1 MRKPSLTRLIALCY
15 AIFIVLFTVY
25 VMLDTFV
32 IPQRYQAEAPMQTP
46 SPLQEAVKTE
56 TSYADENITIRLTQ
70 HRAYDTDIYVAEVL
84 LSSPAHLQTALAQ
97 QTYGK
102 NITDTTSDI
111 ACQAGAILAVNG
123 DYYSARSGYVLKNG
137 VLYRSSAARG
147 QEDLVIDSEGNF
159 SIITES
165 DISAQ
170 ELLHGGAQQLL
181 SFGPALVING
191 EIAVTE
197 DEEVSSKSMLS
208 NPRTAIAQIGHLHY
222 FFVVS
227 DGRTDESAGLTLYEM
242 AEFLSSL
249 GAVTAYNLDG
259 GGSATMVF
267 DGRVINNPTTNGRT
281 IRERSVSDIVCIIP

>member
-25 VMLDTFV
+25 VLLDTFV
-32 IPQRYQAEAPMQTP
+32 IPQRYQAEAPLQTP
-46 SPLQEAVKTE
+46 SPLQKAVKTE
-56 TSYADENITIRLTQ
+56 TSYTDENITIRLTQ

-102 NITDTTSDI
+102 NVTDTTSDI
-111 ACQAGAILAVNG
+111 ASQAGAILAVNG

-208 NPRTAIAQIGHLHY
+208 NPRTAIAQIGPLHY

-267 DGRVINNPTTNGRT
+267 DSRVINNPTTNGRT

>member
-25 VMLDTFV
+25 VLLDTFV
-32 IPQRYQAEAPMQTP
+32 IPQRYQAEAPLQTP
-46 SPLQEAVKTE
+46 SPLQEAVKTG
-56 TSYADENITIRLTQ
+56 TSYTDENITIRLTQ

-111 ACQAGAILAVNG
+111 ASQAGAILAVNG

-137 VLYRSSAARG
+137 VLYRSSAARR

-208 NPRTAIAQIGHLHY
+208 NPRTAIAQIGPLHY
-222 FFVVS
+222 LFVVS

-267 DGRVINNPTTNGRT
+267 DGRVINNPTTNGRS